1 MAGQN
6 GSSLE
11 LSFLYYQSITETID
25 FMTTIKSSLVLSTAL
40 FFISLNLIM
49 FVAMWS
55 KSSFRETSRYLLFS
69 QMLLSDSIHLGF
81 TTLLY
86 SCSMANI
93 NLIKVLCSMI
103 VLVSGTTFRISPL
116 TLAVMCL
123 ERYVAIC
130 FPLRHTDIATPGRT
144 NIAIAVV
151 WFLGSVNYVINII
164 FLAATDTYF
173 LTKTIYCTQERLFL
187 AKWQFDVFQSFNG
200 VFFVA
205 VGITVIGTYTG
216 IMMAAQSIK
225 AKKASRTVLLHLVQL
240 VLCLSS
246 FLFSSIERALST
258 ISSALFIHLRTLNFF
273 LLVLLP
279 RCLSPL
285 IYGLRDEG
293 VRPLFLR
300 YLRCGRWRIK
310 PRTSTR

>member
-11 LSFLYYQSITETID
+11 LSFLYYQSITGTID
-25 FMTTIKSSLVLSTAL
+25 FMTTIKSFLVLSTAL

-55 KSSFRETSRYLLFS
+55 KPSFRETSRYLLFS

-93 NLIKVLCSMI
+93 NLIK
-103 VLVSGTTFRISPL
+103 
-116 TLAVMCL
+116 
-123 ERYVAIC
+123 
-130 FPLRHTDIATPGRT
+130 
-144 NIAIAVV
+144 
-151 WFLGSVNYVINII
+151 
-164 FLAATDTYF
+164 
-173 LTKTIYCTQERLFL
+173 ERLFL

>member
-11 LSFLYYQSITETID
+11 LNFLYYQSMTETID
-25 FMTTIKSSLVLSTAL
+25 FMTTIKSSVVLSTAL
-40 FFISLNLIM
+40 FFISLNLVM
-49 FVAMWS
+49 FLAMWS
-55 KSSFRETSRYLLFS
+55 KPSFRETSRYLLFG

-93 NLIKVLCSMI
+93 TFIKVLCSMI

-130 FPLRHTDIATPGRT
+130 FPLRHVDIATPRRT
-144 NIAIAVV
+144 SMAIAVV
-151 WFLGSVNYVINII
+151 WFLGSVNYVIDII
-164 FLAATDTYF
+164 FLAATDAHF

-187 AKWQFDVFQSFNG
+187 AKWQFDVFQVFNG
-200 VFFVA
+200 VFLVA

-216 IMMAAQSIK
+216 IMMAARSIK
-225 AKKASRTVLLHLVQL
+225 AKKASTTVLLHLAQL
-240 VLCLSS
+240 GLCLSS

-258 ISSALFIHLRTLNFF
+258 ISSALFIHLRYLNFF
-273 LLVLLP
+273 LLVLVP

-293 VRPLFLR
+293 VRPLFLC

-310 PRTSTR
+310 PGTRH

>member
-1 MAGQN
+1 MADQN

-11 LSFLYYQSITETID
+11 FSFLYYQTITQQID
-25 FMTTIKSSLVLSTAL
+25 FTAIIKSSVVLSTSL

-49 FVAMWS
+49 FIAMCS
-55 KSSFRETSRYLLFS
+55 KPSFRETSRYLLFS
-69 QMLLSDSIHLGF
+69 QMLLGDSIHLGF

-86 SCSMANI
+86 SF
-93 NLIKVLCSMI
+93 NLINITLTKVLCSMI
-103 VLVSGTTFRISPL
+103 VLVSSTTFRISPL

-130 FPLRHTDIATPGRT
+130 FPLRHTDIATPRRT

-151 WFLGSVNYVINII
+151 WFLGSVNSVIDVI
-164 FLAATDTYF
+164 FLIVRDTQF
-173 LTKTIYCTQERLFL
+173 LTKPIYCTREQIFL

-205 VGITVIGTYTG
+205 VGIIVIGTYTG
-216 IMMAAQSIK
+216 IMIAARSIK

-240 VLCLSS
+240 GLCLSS
-246 FLFSSIERALST
+246 FLFSNIERALST
-258 ISSALFIHLRTLNFF
+258 ISSALFIHLRYLNFF

-293 VRPLFLR
+293 VRPLFLC
-300 YLRCGRWRIK
+300 YLCCGHRRITPATK
-310 PRTSTR
+310 H